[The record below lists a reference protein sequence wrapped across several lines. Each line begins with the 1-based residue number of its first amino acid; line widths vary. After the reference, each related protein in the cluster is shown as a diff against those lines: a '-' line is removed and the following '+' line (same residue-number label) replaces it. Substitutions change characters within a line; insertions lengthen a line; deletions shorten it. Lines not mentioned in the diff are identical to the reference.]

1 MKFHFERLPGGREPS
16 QLWVTLPGAY
26 MKPSDF
32 IDAGFV
38 QAVRSRNLPHDI
50 ALLDANIAEV
60 ADGSAL
66 LLLQD
71 FLRSG
76 SGHPYGRVCLLGIS
90 LGAHLAMACLARGAR
105 GAGQAAAAS
114 RVTSSLLLAPYLGPR
129 DIVAEVAASV
139 TLQEQL
145 AEGDIDREI
154 WRWLRHGAGGHELY
168 LGYGSD
174 DRFAKAH
181 ALMAQTLPGSH
192 VDIQPGGHVW
202 PVWTAL
208 WNRHLDMV
216 HAQ

>member
-1 MKFHFERLPGGREPS
+1 MKFHFERLPDGGEPS

-50 ALLDANIAEV
+50 ALLDVNIAEV

-66 LLLQD
+66 LLLQE

-76 SGHPYGRVCLLGIS
+76 CGPYRRICLLGIS
-90 LGAHLAMACLARGAR
+90 LGAHLAMACLSRAAGGA
-105 GAGQAAAAS
+105 AQAAAAG
-114 RVTSSLLLAPYLGPR
+114 RVATALLLAPYLGPR
-129 DIVAEVAASV
+129 DIVAEVAASAS
-139 TLQEQL
+139 LRAPL
-145 AEGDIDREI
+145 AEEDIDREI
-154 WRWLRHGAGGHELY
+154 WRWLRNGAGGHEIY

-181 ALMAQTLPGSH
+181 ALMARTLPESH
-192 VDIQPGGHVW
+192 VDVQPGGHAW
-202 PVWTAL
+202 PVWIAL
-208 WNRHLDMV
+208 WNRHLDLI